1 MLSDKHLLHVEISPM
16 DDSSSADKM
25 LGITEQ
31 MSKDEIRRHL
41 NKLFRQYQGLQAHD
55 KEETRRKAAEW
66 LEMIAAARVRHLS

>member
-1 MLSDKHLLHVEISPM
+1 
-16 DDSSSADKM
+16 
-25 LGITEQ
+25 
-31 MSKDEIRRHL
+31 MSKNEIRRHL